1 MRVLVVAPHLPPT
14 HVGGVEAYTKSVADQ
29 LTALGH
35 GVEAAAVEEVTSGSE
50 DGCDAR
56 TDVSNGYPIHR
67 LRLALGRD
75 RSFPLLWEHS
85 AAETWFVGTIRRFG
99 PDVVHVQSG
108 YLLGA
113 AALAAAR
120 RCGTPSVVTLHD
132 YWFACPRINL
142 LQPGGEL
149 CSGPEGVG
157 KCAWCLK
164 CDRRRYRVIPR
175 VLRKRLAARTRE
187 SGQEGGLDRH
197 STAVAE
203 RLHGVLGALEGA
215 AAVLAATRFVAE
227 RVANAGFPIARIRID
242 PFGLPRGPRVVRA
255 PVAEGLR
262 LAYLGQIAPHKGV
275 HVAVE
280 AVRANTHPAL
290 RLAIHGPRTPHAE
303 YAARLERIGAGDSR
317 ITFHGAYR
325 RDDQAAILAATDA
338 IVVPSICYES
348 AGLVIWEAN
357 DAGVPVVASRLGG
370 IPELV
375 THDRDG
381 LLFEPGQPD
390 DLGRQIER
398 LQSEPGL
405 LARLAAET
413 RPPRSI
419 EDHVQ
424 GLVGLYKTISGRI

>member
-1 MRVLVVAPHLPPT
+1 
-14 HVGGVEAYTKSVADQ
+14 
-29 LTALGH
+29 
-35 GVEAAAVEEVTSGSE
+35 
-50 DGCDAR
+50 
-56 TDVSNGYPIHR
+56 
-67 LRLALGRD
+67 
-75 RSFPLLWEHS
+75 
-85 AAETWFVGTIRRFG
+85 
-99 PDVVHVQSG
+99 
-108 YLLGA
+108 
-113 AALAAAR
+113 
-120 RCGTPSVVTLHD
+120 
-132 YWFACPRINL
+132 
-142 LQPGGEL
+142 
-149 CSGPEGVG
+149 
-157 KCAWCLK
+157 
-164 CDRRRYRVIPR
+164 
-175 VLRKRLAARTRE
+175 
-187 SGQEGGLDRH
+187 
-197 STAVAE
+197 
-203 RLHGVLGALEGA
+203 
-215 AAVLAATRFVAE
+215 
-227 RVANAGFPIARIRID
+227 
-242 PFGLPRGPRVVRA
+242 
-255 PVAEGLR
+255 
-262 LAYLGQIAPHKGV
+262 
-275 HVAVE
+275 VE

-325 RDDQAAILAATDA
+325 RDDLAAILAATDA